1 MMKRLIRKLVSA
13 AHHRLAGD
21 YLGNSLALSLVLV
34 ETYQRPRLVA
44 VPEGS
49 RILVLAPHMDDE
61 ILGCGGT
68 LRKHV
73 LAGASVTVAF
83 MTDGRHGD
91 PELNAARLPDV
102 ERHEREQRLVETRKE
117 ESRRA
122 AGIIGIGSLVFLDQP
137 DGALTANPEVVTA
150 LAKVLGTTR
159 PDLVYLPFLTERHR
173 DHWETGSVFL
183 EAIRSCA
190 SKFDDLKCCGYEVWS
205 PLLANILVDIG
216 AVLANKRLAIQQFKS
231 QLRHVDYLNCIL
243 GLGAYR
249 SIEHLGGRGHA
260 EAFFL
265 TSLARYEQLYRYLAT
280 WPKNARM
287 NLGTNDHAE
296 CLADGGAGRSLEE

>member
-1 MMKRLIRKLVSA
+1 MMKRLIRKLVNA
-13 AHHRLAGD
+13 AYYRLAED
-21 YLGNSLALSLVLV
+21 HVGNSLALSHILT
-34 ETYQRPRLVA
+34 ETYRQPRLVEI
-44 VPEGS
+44 PEGR

-73 LAGASVTVAF
+73 LAGASVTVVF

-91 PELNAARLPDV
+91 PDLNASRLPES
-102 ERHEREQRLVETRKE
+102 ERREREQRLVEIRKE

-122 AGIIGIGSLVFLDQP
+122 ADIIGIGNLVFLDQP
-137 DGALTANPEVVTA
+137 DGELSVNPEVTSA
-150 LAKVLGTTR
+150 LVNVLRTKQ

-183 EAIRSCA
+183 EAIQS
-190 SKFDDLKCCGYEVWS
+190 SGSTLDDMKCCGYEVWS
-205 PLLANILVDIG
+205 PLLANVLVDIE
-216 AVLANKRLAIQQFKS
+216 AVLPKKRLAIQQFES

-249 SIEHLGGRGHA
+249 SIEHLRGRGHA
-260 EAFFL
+260 EAFYL
-265 TSLARYEQLYRYLAT
+265 TGLANYQYLYRYLASWT
-280 WPKNARM
+280 NTART
-287 NLGTNDHAE
+287 NLGTNDHADR
-296 CLADGGAGRSLEE
+296 LAQ

>member
-13 AHHRLAGD
+13 AHHRLAED
-21 YLGNSLALSLVLV
+21 YVGNSLALSLLLV
-34 ETYQRPRLVA
+34 ETYRQPRLVDM
-44 VPEGS
+44 PEGR

-83 MTDGRHGD
+83 LTDGRHGD
-91 PELNAARLPDV
+91 PELNASRLPES
-102 ERHEREQRLVETRKE
+102 ERREREQRLVETRKE

-122 AGIIGIGSLVFLDQP
+122 ADIIGIGNLVFLDQP
-137 DGALTANPEVVTA
+137 DGELSVNPEVTAA
-150 LAKVLGTTR
+150 LANVLGTTR

-183 EAIRSCA
+183 EAVRSCD
-190 SKFDDLKCCGYEVWS
+190 SRFDDMKCCGYEVWS
-205 PLLANILVDIG
+205 PLLANVLVDIE
-216 AVLANKRLAIQQFKS
+216 AVLPQKRLAIQQFES

-249 SIEHLGGRGHA
+249 SIEHLRGRGHA
-260 EAFFL
+260 EAFYL
-265 TSLARYEQLYRYLAT
+265 TDLAGYQYLYRRLAS
-280 WPKNARM
+280 WPKTARM
-287 NLGTNDHAE
+287 NLGTNDQ
-296 CLADGGAGRSLEE
+296 AGRTLAE

>member
-1 MMKRLIRKLVSA
+1 MMMEWIRRLVNSA
-13 AHHRLAGD
+13 HYRLAAD
-21 YLGNSLALSLVLV
+21 HVGNSLTLSQLLT
-34 ETYQRPRLVA
+34 ETYRQPRLVDL
-44 VPEGS
+44 PEGR

-73 LAGASVTVAF
+73 LDGASVTVAF

-91 PELNAARLPDV
+91 PELNATRLPES
-102 ERHEREQRLVETRKE
+102 ERRERERRLVETRKQ

-122 AGIIGIGSLVFLDQP
+122 AEIIGIGSLVFLDQP
-137 DGALTANPEVVTA
+137 DAELSVSPQVVA
-150 LAKVLGTTR
+150 SLAGVLRTTR

-183 EAIRSCA
+183 ESARSCGGELDA
-190 SKFDDLKCCGYEVWS
+190 LTCCGYEVWS
-205 PLLANILVDIG
+205 PLLANILVDIE
-216 AVLANKRLAIQQFKS
+216 AVLPAKRLAIEQFQS

-249 SIEHLGGRGHA
+249 SIEHLKGKGHA
-260 EAFFL
+260 EAFYR
-265 TSLARYEQLYRYLAT
+265 TDLASYRRLHDYLAA
-280 WPKNARM
+280 WPATSRTKPAGIDAARCP
-287 NLGTNDHAE
+287 DVAAE
-296 CLADGGAGRSLEE
+296 RTLAK

>member
-1 MMKRLIRKLVSA
+1 MKRLIRKLARA
-13 AHHRLAGD
+13 AHHRLAGN
-21 YLGNSLALSLVLV
+21 YLGNALALSLVLV
-34 ETYQRPRLVA
+34 ETYQRPRLVD
-44 VPEGS
+44 VPEGK

-61 ILGCGGT
+61 TLGCGGT

-73 LAGASVTVAF
+73 LGGASVTVAF

-91 PELNAARLPDV
+91 PELNAARLPEA

-122 AGIIGIGSLVFLDQP
+122 ADIIGIEDLVFLDQP
-137 DGALTANPEVVTA
+137 DGELSVNPGVVA
-150 LAKVLGTTR
+150 SLAHVLRTTR

-173 DHWETGSVFL
+173 DHYETGSVFL
-183 EAIRSCA
+183 EAIRTCA
-190 SKFDDLKCCGYEVWS
+190 GRFDHLQCCGYEVWS
-205 PLLANILVDIG
+205 PLLANTLVDIG
-216 AVLANKRLAIQQFKS
+216 AVLPNKRLAIQQFES

-265 TSLARYEQLYRYLAT
+265 TSLARYEQLYRYLAS
-280 WPKNARM
+280 WPNTAQT
-287 NLGTNDHAE
+287 NLGKKDHAHR
-296 CLADGGAGRSLEE
+296 LAGGGAGHTHAE

>member
-1 MMKRLIRKLVSA
+1 MA
-13 AHHRLAGD
+13 AHDRLAGE
-21 YLGNSLALSLVLV
+21 YVGNSLALSLILV
-34 ETYQRPRLVA
+34 ETYRQPRLVD
-44 VPEGS
+44 VPEGR

-73 LAGASVTVAF
+73 LGGASVTVAF

-91 PELNAARLPDV
+91 PELNAARLPEA
-102 ERHEREQRLVETRKE
+102 ERREREQRLVETRKE

-122 AGIIGIGSLVFLDQP
+122 AGIIGIGGLVFLDQP
-137 DGALTANPEVVTA
+137 DGELSVNPEVVAA
-150 LAKVLGTTR
+150 LANVLRTTR

-173 DHWETGSVFL
+173 DHWQTGSVFL
-183 EAIRSCA
+183 EAIRFCA
-190 SKFDDLKCCGYEVWS
+190 GGFDDLKCCGYEVWS
-205 PLLANILVDIG
+205 PLLANVLVDIG
-216 AVLANKRLAIQQFKS
+216 AVLPEKRLAIQQFKS

-249 SIEHLGGRGHA
+249 SIEHLGGKGHA

-265 TSLARYEQLYRYLAT
+265 TSLGRYGQLYRHLAS
-280 WPKNARM
+280 WPKTAQVDLGKNENAHR
-287 NLGTNDHAE
+287 
-296 CLADGGAGRSLEE
+296 LADGGAGRTLAE

>member
-13 AHHRLAGD
+13 AHHRLAED
-21 YLGNSLALSLVLV
+21 YVGNSLALSLLLV
-34 ETYQRPRLVA
+34 ETYRQPRLVDM
-44 VPEGS
+44 PEGR

-68 LRKHV
+68 LRKQV

-83 MTDGRHGD
+83 LTDGRHGD
-91 PELNAARLPDV
+91 PELNASRLPES
-102 ERHEREQRLVETRKE
+102 ERREREQRLVETRKE

-122 AGIIGIGSLVFLDQP
+122 ADIIGIGNLVFLDQP
-137 DGALTANPEVVTA
+137 DGELSVNPEVTAA
-150 LAKVLGTTR
+150 LANVLGTTR

-183 EAIRSCA
+183 EAVRSCD
-190 SKFDDLKCCGYEVWS
+190 SRFDDMKCCGYEVWS
-205 PLLANILVDIG
+205 PLLANVLVDIE
-216 AVLANKRLAIQQFKS
+216 AVLPQKRLAIQQFES

-249 SIEHLGGRGHA
+249 SIEHLRGRGHA
-260 EAFFL
+260 EAFYL
-265 TSLARYEQLYRYLAT
+265 TDLAGYQYLYRRLASC
-280 WPKNARM
+280 PKTARM
-287 NLGTNDHAE
+287 NLGTIDQ
-296 CLADGGAGRSLEE
+296 AGRTLAE

>member
-13 AHHRLAGD
+13 AHHRLAED
-21 YLGNSLALSLVLV
+21 YVGNSLALSLLLV
-34 ETYQRPRLVA
+34 ETYRQPRLVDM
-44 VPEGS
+44 PEGR

-83 MTDGRHGD
+83 LTDGRHGD
-91 PELNAARLPDV
+91 PELNASRLPES
-102 ERHEREQRLVETRKE
+102 ERREREQRLVETRKE

-122 AGIIGIGSLVFLDQP
+122 ADIIGIGNLVFLDQP
-137 DGALTANPEVVTA
+137 DGELSVNPKVTA
-150 LAKVLGTTR
+150 ALANVLGTTR

-183 EAIRSCA
+183 EAVRSCD
-190 SKFDDLKCCGYEVWS
+190 SRFDDMKCCGYEVWS
-205 PLLANILVDIG
+205 PLLANVLVDIE
-216 AVLANKRLAIQQFKS
+216 AVLPQKRLAIQQFES

-249 SIEHLGGRGHA
+249 SIEHLRGRGHA
-260 EAFFL
+260 EAFYL
-265 TSLARYEQLYRYLAT
+265 TDLAGYQYLYRRLAS
-280 WPKNARM
+280 WPKTARM
-287 NLGTNDHAE
+287 NLGTNDQ
-296 CLADGGAGRSLEE
+296 AGRTLAE